1 MSEKLYQEYIER
13 ICIVLTD
20 GLGTQDFAIRT
31 ARSQLMDSTRDGSL
45 SSVERVR
52 LAAEFKAR
60 ATEEGIIEYN

>member
-1 MSEKLYQEYIER
+1 MTEELYLQYAER
-13 ICIVLTD
+13 ICIVIAD

-31 ARSQLMDSTRDGSL
+31 ARAQLMDSTKGGTL

-60 ATEEGIIEYN
+60 ATEEGIIEIN